1 MENRTYS
8 DLSLQ
13 TEKPIDLAYFLNK
26 VKNNGYST
34 VALDY
39 EITDPKVNVHVWF
52 YSRAKSKTRG
62 KSKWRAWRSSRESH
76 LFLKIK

>member
-1 MENRTYS
+1 MTMENHTYS

-26 VKNNGYST
+26 VKNNGFST

-39 EITDPKVNVHVWF
+39 
-52 YSRAKSKTRG
+52 
-62 KSKWRAWRSSRESH
+62 
-76 LFLKIK
+76 